1 MKYKH
6 LSLLEREKM
15 FGFLAK
21 GKSLRDIA
29 KKLGRDHSTL
39 SRELERNSKYGKA
52 YLPCV
57 ADRYAVRK
65 ALRQR
70 FRAALKNSLTFVYVR
85 EKLRLGWSPEII
97 AGRLSVDK
105 PGESVTPETIY
116 KYIYGR
122 RQRREKLWKY
132 LEQGHKKRRVKTG
145 RSVQRI
151 SRIKGAKSIDLR
163 PKEANG
169 RKHSGHWETDNM
181 EGVKTDVK
189 VLSVTA
195 ERATRMVLLNGLK
208 NKKSITKVK
217 AVIARFERYPKEI
230 ILSLTADNGP
240 ENTRH
245 GLITRKL
252 SLPVYFCHA
261 YHSWE
266 KGTVENRIKKIRRI
280 FPKGESLEK
289 ITEEKIQLAEY
300 WINSTPM
307 KCLDFK
313 TPYEKMAEVMN
324 NLKSDNK
331 LTSGALQD

>member
-1 MKYKH
+1 
-6 LSLLEREKM
+6 M

-29 KKLGRDHSTL
+29 KKLGRDHLTL

-70 FRAALKNSLTFVYVR
+70 FRAALKNPLTFVYVR

-97 AGRLSVDK
+97 AGRLSIDK
-105 PGESVTPETIY
+105 PGESITPETIY
-116 KYIYGR
+116 KYIYGKK
-122 RQRREKLWKY
+122 QRRENFGSTLNKDTKKKG
-132 LEQGHKKRRVKTG
+132 ENRKKRPK
-145 RSVQRI
+145 SQ
-151 SRIKGAKSIDLR
+151 SNQGAKSIDLR

-208 NKKSITKVK
+208 NKKSITK
-217 AVIARFERYPKEI
+217 ARIIIERFEKYPKEI
-230 ILSLTADNGP
+230 TLSLTADNGP

-252 SLPVYFCHA
+252 NLPVYFCHA

-266 KGTVENRIKKIRRI
+266 KGTVENRIKKIRRV
-280 FPKGESLEK
+280 FP
-289 ITEEKIQLAEY
+289 
-300 WINSTPM
+300 
-307 KCLDFK
+307 
-313 TPYEKMAEVMN
+313 
-324 NLKSDNK
+324 
-331 LTSGALQD
+331 

>member
-1 MKYKH
+1 
-6 LSLLEREKM
+6 M
-15 FGFLAK
+15 FGFLAQNV
-21 GKSLRDIA
+21 SLRDIA
-29 KKLGRDHSTL
+29 RKLGRDHSTL
-39 SRELERNSKYGKA
+39 SRELDRNSKYGRT

-70 FRAALKNSLTFVYVR
+70 FRAALKNPLVFVYIR
-85 EKLRLGWSPEII
+85 ERLRLGWSPEII
-97 AGRLSVDK
+97 ARRLSIDN
-105 PGESVTPETIY
+105 PDESITPETIY
-116 KYIYGR
+116 RYIYEK

-132 LEQGHKKRRVKTG
+132 LEQGHKKRRIKTG
-145 RSVQRI
+145 RSVQRV

-163 PKEANG
+163 PKEVLG

-181 EGVKTDVK
+181 EGVKTDTK

-195 ERATRMVLLNGLK
+195 EMATRMVLLSGLK
-208 NKKSITKVK
+208 NKKSITKAK
-217 AVIARFERYPKEI
+217 VIITRLEKYPKEMT
-230 ILSLTADNGP
+230 LSLTADNGP

-252 SLPVYFCHA
+252 NMPVYFCHA

-280 FPKGESLEK
+280 FPKGESLK
-289 ITEEKIQLAEY
+289 NVSEEKIKEVEY

-324 NLKSDNK
+324 NLNLNSGEA
-331 LTSGALQD
+331 SGALQD

>member
-1 MKYKH
+1 LKYKH
-6 LSLLEREKM
+6 LSLLERERM

-29 KKLGRDHSTL
+29 GKLGRSHSTL
-39 SRELERNSKYGKA
+39 SRELDRNSKYGRA
-52 YLPCV
+52 YLPCM

-70 FRAALKNSLTFVYVR
+70 FRAALKDPLTFVYVR
-85 EKLRLGWSPEII
+85 EKLRLGWSPETI
-97 AGRLSVDK
+97 AGRLPIDK
-105 PGESVTPETIY
+105 PNESITPETIY
-116 KYIYGR
+116 RYIYGK
-122 RQRREKLWKY
+122 RQRREKLWKH

-145 RSVQRI
+145 RSVQRV
-151 SRIKGAKSIDLR
+151 SKIKGAKSIDLR
-163 PKEANG
+163 PKEALG

-181 EGVKTDVK
+181 EGIKTDIK

-195 ERATRMVLLNGLK
+195 ERATRMVLLSGLK
-208 NKKSITKVK
+208 NKKSITKAK
-217 AVIARFERYPKEI
+217 AVIGRFEKYPKEI
-230 ILSLTADNGP
+230 TLSLTADNGA

-252 SLPVYFCHA
+252 GVSVYFCHA

-280 FPKGESLEK
+280 FPKGESLENVTDDK
-289 ITEEKIQLAEY
+289 IRQAEY

-313 TPYEKMAEVMN
+313 TPYEKMAEVIK
-324 NLKSDNK
+324 NLRLENK
-331 LTSGALQD
+331 LTGGALQD

>member
-1 MKYKH
+1 
-6 LSLLEREKM
+6 M

-29 KKLGRDHSTL
+29 GKLERSHSTL
-39 SRELERNSKYGKA
+39 SRELERNSKYGRA

-57 ADRYAVRK
+57 ADRYATRK

-70 FRAALKNSLTFVYVR
+70 FRAALKDPLTFVYVR
-85 EKLRLGWSPEII
+85 EKLRQGWSPEII
-97 AGRLSVDK
+97 AGRLAIDH
-105 PGESVTPETIY
+105 PGESVTAETIY
-116 KYIYGR
+116 RYIYGK

-145 RSVQRI
+145 RSVQRV

-163 PKEANG
+163 PKEVLG

-181 EGVKTDVK
+181 EGVKTDAK

-195 ERATRMVLLNGLK
+195 ERATRMVLLSRLK

-217 AVIARFERYPKEI
+217 AVIARFEKYPKEI
-230 ILSLTADNGP
+230 TLSLTADNGP

-245 GLITRKL
+245 KLITKKL
-252 SLPVYFCHA
+252 NLPVYFCHA

-280 FPKGESLEK
+280 FPKGESLEN
-289 ITEEKIQLAEY
+289 ISEEKIQLAEY

-307 KCLDFK
+307 RCLDFK
-313 TPYEKMAEVMN
+313 TPYEKMAEVIDS
-324 NLKSDNK
+324 LKLENK
-331 LTSGALQD
+331 LTGGALQD